1 MSSSFQSTAF
11 NSAASPVDTF
21 VAPPRVQ
28 PKTGAEELATILQ
41 TINPTLQQFIGQKLQ
56 EKKQQNIQAG
66 QLQVL
71 GSDPKGIDKLK
82 KELEKK
88 EGKRFAR
95 NFVGGNIFTQYG
107 IEKQIAINLGNAS
120 EAKTKKFFDEYVVN
134 VELPN
139 GQIVKQPLS
148 QFDVGSSQFNQAVN
162 DFQETSLMNTRGIRP
177 EIVNQFLL
185 PKQNLALQ
193 KAFNKHQEARSEAKI
208 QLATTSFANSIL
220 SSWNNI
226 DNINDSIELN
236 YIDDD
241 YSEQD
246 FNLTGLS
253 QAESIALEEIQEN
266 ADYMVSIGLSELVS
280 PASFEN
286 YIQNSVNTI
295 IQSYKDSDMSETEAL
310 QEVDDFID
318 FIGKIKVGPKNT
330 NKKNQVIQKDLKSF
344 LDANNTII
352 NLKKEVYK
360 ELNEFKKQELEFAEN
375 AKQNDITKRL
385 DQLDFSSD
393 NEKVILNNA
402 KIISEL
408 KKEYKGELDFID
420 TEVTLKNFNVDG
432 WFLGFQ
438 KRWIDGDFDGNKLA
452 ARTELTNF
460 MVSLGS
466 SATKEDRTEAK
477 RLDTLVKSQSG
488 QGLLTQYPEI
498 KGLIKYGDK
507 VVSSFQNPLTKTF
520 EMTNQDQ
527 QRKYDLDQF
536 FRQELEAVI
545 IDVDIDD
552 KQKKQIIKDLQSFY
566 KGQLTEILK
575 QTYIFNNP
583 ENDIQGMADNLYQ
596 INPETGELELKNNNN
611 TNSMPNDSGS
621 GSNNNQL
628 KGLNLSSL
636 NTPENQQIVS
646 DVVNTLGGRDGSLI
660 AMANPTDTETTTIV
674 GSEEPSGVK
683 RFEANFPLFYKLAKD
698 AGHKFPEVTAAQV
711 MLETSN
717 GASPSATNN
726 YLGLKATKDEADK
739 GQATLQNTQE
749 NIEGKNIDIQD
760 NFKNFDSLQDM
771 MSQYKTQWN
780 DDFMGRKGTV
790 NVSTAEE
797 AAKLLQ
803 ANAYATDPDYAKKI
817 MQLITDA
824 KRNPPLF

>member
-1 MSSSFQSTAF
+1 MTQSFRGTSFQP
-11 NSAASPVDTF
+11 SANPVDTF
-21 VAPPRVQ
+21 EQGVRVAPKSGIQ
-28 PKTGAEELATILQ
+28 SLAETLAAV
-41 TINPTLQQFIGQKLQ
+41 NPTIQKYLSNQ
-56 EKKQQNIQAG
+56 IDTKIAQNIQAG
-66 QLQVL
+66 QSQVL
-71 GSDPKGIDKLK
+71 ASTPEGIDKIK
-82 KELEKK
+82 KELEKN

-95 NFVGGNIFTQYG
+95 NFIGGNVYTQYG
-107 IEKQIAINLGNAS
+107 IEKQLAINLGNAS
-120 EAKTKKFFDEYVVN
+120 EVKTKKFFDEYIVD
-134 VELPN
+134 VELPS
-139 GQIVKQPLS
+139 GQIVRQPLS
-148 QFDVGSSQFNQAVN
+148 QFDVGSSQFNEAVN
-162 DFQETSLMNTRGIRP
+162 EFQETSLMNTRGIRP
-177 EIVNQFLL
+177 ELVNKYIL
-185 PKQNLALQ
+185 PKQNLAYQ
-193 KAFNKHQEARSEAKI
+193 KALNKHQEARSEAKI

-226 DNINDSIELN
+226 DNIKDSIELN

-266 ADYMVSIGLSELVS
+266 ADYMVSIGLSEAVS

-318 FIGKIKVGPKNT
+318 FIGKVKVGPKNT

-344 LDANNTII
+344 LDANNSII
-352 NLKKEVYK
+352 NIKKEVYK

-393 NEKVILNNA
+393 NEEVILKNA
-402 KIISEL
+402 KIISAL

-438 KRWIDGDFDGNKLA
+438 KRWIDGEFDGNKLA

-466 SATKEDRTEAK
+466 SATKEDRTEFK

-498 KGLIKYGDK
+498 KGVIKFGEK
-507 VVSSFQNPLTKTF
+507 VLSTK
-520 EMTNQDQ
+520 NQFGFDIMSGSKVEQ
-527 QRKYDLDQF
+527 KYDLDFKLKQDL
-536 FRQELEAVI
+536 ELVI
-545 IDVDIDD
+545 VDSELTNKEKKDKIDD
-552 KQKKQIIKDLQSFY
+552 LIKGYKEQIGKIKNGSYTFFD
-566 KGQLTEILK
+566 ED
-575 QTYIFNNP
+575 NNISEQQP
-583 ENDIQGMADNLYQ
+583 
-596 INPETGELELKNNNN
+596 INTPNN
-611 TNSMPNDSGS
+611 SGS

-628 KGLNLSSL
+628 EGMNLNSL
-636 NTPENQQIVS
+636 NTSKNQKMVS

-660 AMANPTDTETTTIV
+660 AMANPTDTEKTTIV

-726 YLGLKATKDEADK
+726 YLGLKATKDETDK